1 MCTDHKPQRPLNVQD
16 RPEIPIPVDNL
27 DAIIQILRTRGHF
40 THEAWGKCLATLET
54 VRDGDT
60 EPGVFPVLDAMEDAF
75 QEVVTDLREISML
88 TDEAKEDASILLR
101 PESDAD
107 EILLGRGKD
116 EQGEPIE
123 RFEGVGKL
131 FEGVLPQLDA
141 FFATQNNADVVLP
154 MVLEIIKAQ
163 HLVEEQG
170 EGKWLQPLE
179 VILGEALCQQISEVE
194 AA

>member
-1 MCTDHKPQRPLNVQD
+1 MTRIMGGEQD
-16 RPEIPIPVDNL
+16 VI
-27 DAIIQILRTRGHF
+27 RTFRN
-40 THEAWGKCLATLET
+40 
-54 VRDGDT
+54 
-60 EPGVFPVLDAMEDAF
+60 
-75 QEVVTDLREISML
+75 DLI
-88 TDEAKEDASILLR
+88 K
-101 PESDAD
+101 AD

-179 VILGEALCQQISEVE
+179 VSLGDALCGQIFEAE